1 MNWPWR
7 GNRVLG
13 PGLPTDNRDIKP
25 RRPLS
30 QTSRA
35 GHPGVRPQGKLGAS
49 KKSAA
54 PTPRPALQG
63 PQGPG
68 APVLRPG
75 ICGGGSVSPGGQL
88 ARKGRGRGRE
98 GCPPSPGGQRAVSKC
113 PSGTPPRP
121 SHSPDAQEEPEPRE
135 GPVPVGLPSS
145 PCSLAPSLSPP
156 WPHSFVPPS
165 AGALRASQ
173 LGSLSLAS
181 VSFSV

>member
-1 MNWPWR
+1 MAGKQGSGARPTHRQSGHKATTSPEQGAPECGRR
-7 GNRVLG
+7 GSWERGENQLPPH
-13 PGLPTDNRDIKP
+13 PGLLSRGP
-25 RRPLS
+25 RGR
-30 QTSRA
+30 
-35 GHPGVRPQGKLGAS
+35 GA
-49 KKSAA
+49 
-54 PTPRPALQG
+54 L
-63 PQGPG
+63 
-68 APVLRPG
+68 VLRPG

-88 ARKGRGRGRE
+88 ARKGWGRGRE

-135 GPVPVGLPSS
+135 GRVPVGLPSS

-156 WPHSFVPPS
+156 WPHSFVLPS